1 MLTLSPEQTSNS
13 VPFTDPGSSIVR
25 GLKAEG
31 HYAERIASGYK
42 SLTRAPRLENFASGF
57 LKDGVVR
64 GVPPVSPP
72 DGTSRSIS
80 RTTTRQSSI
89 GSRMN
94 PNEDYFF
101 K

>member
-1 MLTLSPEQTSNS
+1 ML
-13 VPFTDPGSSIVR
+13 
-25 GLKAEG
+25 
-31 HYAERIASGYK
+31 ERIASGYK

-64 GVPPVSPP
+64 DRPAG
-72 DGTSRSIS
+72 SRHRTGRRALY
-80 RTTTRQSSI
+80 RTTIRQSSI